1 MPRNDISLVHVH
13 STDSSFAR
21 QRGTFGRGRFAMK
34 AAATGKPA
42 GAVSRAAIAG
52 NLQLARTIFNFS
64 QDDLGAQCQLHRTH
78 ISAIERQ
85 ELNVGVD
92 TIERIAKALTV
103 PAYVLL
109 MPRAEAQVLL
119 YEAFVA
125 GPGLQA

>member
-1 MPRNDISLVHVH
+1 M
-13 STDSSFAR
+13 T
-21 QRGTFGRGRFAMK
+21 GT
-34 AAATGKPA
+34 PA
-42 GAVSRAAIAG
+42 SRAAIAG

-64 QDDLGAQCQLHRTH
+64 QEDLGAQCQLHRTH

-85 ELNVGVD
+85 ELNVGLD
-92 TIERIAKALTV
+92 TVERIARAFDV

-125 GPGLQA
+125 HAEQPG